1 MSPNDLLRT
10 GLSALPGVEFT
21 RSRFGSGKNPAWR
34 IEGREFAHLHSDTLL
49 DLRLPRAAQSRL
61 RGDSRARF
69 RAARSEWLEFEFHTE
84 QDVSDLLALAQE
96 ALASLR
102 GDKKSGRGPRPL

>member
-1 MSPNDLLRT
+1 MSPNELLRT
-10 GLSALPGVEFT
+10 GLSALPGVELT
-21 RSRFGSGKNPAWR
+21 RSRFGSGKNLAWR

-49 DLRLPRAAQSRL
+49 DLRLPRATQSRL

-69 RAARSEWLEFEFHTE
+69 RAARSLWLELEFHTE

-96 ALASLR
+96 AVASLR
-102 GDKKSGRGPRPL
+102 DDKKSGRGPRPL

>member
-1 MSPNDLLRT
+1 MSPNELLRT
-10 GLSALPGVEFT
+10 GLSALTDVEFT

-49 DLRLPRAAQSRL
+49 DLRLPRTIQSRL

-69 RAARSEWLEFEFHTE
+69 RAGRSEWLELEFHSE
-84 QDVSDLLALAQE
+84 QDVSDFLALARE
-96 ALASLR
+96 AVMSLR
-102 GDKKSGRGPRPL
+102 SDRKRTPPL